1 MSAATYEH
9 DWFIHSPTPRLERI
23 EAYFGSHAYDP
34 HRHDTYAI
42 GVTLAGVQS
51 FHYRGSHRHS
61 LPGRTIVI
69 HPDEVHDGHAG
80 DIHGFRYRMVYVPP
94 TVFQDMLGGQPLPF
108 LPGGITTD
116 ARMAE
121 SVLRLLRPIDD
132 ALESF
137 EEDDALFDLIRA
149 MNALAGTQ
157 TKPRRVDAVSAQ
169 RARAFIDDSPQGR
182 ITLDQLEAVTGQ
194 NRWRLSRDFRVLF
207 GTSPYRYLTMR
218 RLERCKRSLDAGDG
232 LADASLAA
240 GFADQSHM
248 TRQFRDA
255 YGISPGRW
263 LKLTAQATGQS
274 RERG

>member
-1 MSAATYEH
+1 MSARTH
-9 DWFIHSPTPRLERI
+9 DSDWFIHSPTPRLERI

-42 GVTLAGVQS
+42 GVTLTGVQS
-51 FHYRGSHRHS
+51 FHYRGAQRHS

-80 DIHGFRYRMVYVPP
+80 DAHGFRYRMVYVPP

-116 ARMAE
+116 TRMAE

-132 ALESF
+132 PLETF
-137 EEDDALFDLIRA
+137 EEDDALFDLIGA
-149 MNALAGTQ
+149 MNTLAGTGA
-157 TKPRRVDAVSAQ
+157 KPGIVDAVAAQ
-169 RARAFIDDSPQGR
+169 RARTFMDDSPQGR
-182 ITLDQLEAVTGQ
+182 ITLAQLEAASGQ
-194 NRWRLSRDFRVLF
+194 NRWRLSRDFRLLF

-218 RLERCKRSLDAGDG
+218 RLERCKRSLAQGLG
-232 LADASLAA
+232 LAEASLAA

-263 LKLTAQATGQS
+263 LKLTAQASGQS